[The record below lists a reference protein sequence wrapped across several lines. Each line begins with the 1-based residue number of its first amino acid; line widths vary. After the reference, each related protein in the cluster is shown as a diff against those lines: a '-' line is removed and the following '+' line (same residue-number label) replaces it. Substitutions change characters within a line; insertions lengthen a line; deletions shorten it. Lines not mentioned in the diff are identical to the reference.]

1 MNNAERKM
9 LLVANS
15 ALNIPMTRNRMST
28 AGYTGYDAGM
38 REILPLFNSFMLS
51 ITLEG
56 VDAAKP
62 DLQKLVKVSIGI
74 YTACEIIPPK
84 DLLEWSAPNKA

>member
-1 MNNAERKM
+1 MNNTERKM

-38 REILPLFNSFMLS
+38 REILPLFNGFMLS
-51 ITLEG
+51 ITLDG
-56 VDAAKP
+56 VDVAKT
-62 DLQKLVKVSIGI
+62 DLQKLVRVSLDIYRACGI
-74 YTACEIIPPK
+74 VPPK
-84 DLLEWSAPNKA
+84 DLLEWSTPNNA